1 MFELYVAAV
10 IYGLTISGI
19 LFLVSVGICIGF
31 GLMRVINMEQ
41 MVYYTFG
48 AYMAFA
54 LMSTTG
60 SFVLGLICGTL
71 VAAAAGYIVE
81 TQLLRRVYGK
91 ELMFTMVMTFSAFM
105 IGIGLIQIFFGLASK
120 PVGVPFRTMV
130 PVLGAS
136 VPLYRIMV
144 FVISI
149 TVYFL
154 IDMFLNKTIIGKAIR
169 AGIENPDQVQGLG
182 INIRRI
188 FTITFVVASGLAGF
202 GGVLNAPLVGVTPY
216 MGFEMLLF
224 AFVTVIL
231 GGLGS
236 LKGTLVSALIMGQVV
251 SVGGTFYGP
260 LAFVGPFIVMF
271 VVILFRPT
279 GLYGVK
285 GRAFG
290 FGETD

>member
-1 MFELYVAAV
+1 MFELYLTAV
-10 IYGLTISGI
+10 IFGLTISGI

-31 GLMRVINMEQ
+31 GLMRIVNMEQ

-48 AYMAFA
+48 AYMTYA
-54 LMSTTG
+54 LVSSTG
-60 SFVLGLICGTL
+60 SFLLGLLCGTL
-71 VAAAAGYIVE
+71 VAAGSGFIVE

-91 ELMFTMVMTFSAFM
+91 ELMFTMVVTFSVFM
-105 IGIGLIQIFFGLASK
+105 IGIGLIQYIFGLSSK
-120 PVGVPFRTMV
+120 PVGMPFKMIVTIM
-130 PVLGAS
+130 GAN
-136 VPLYRIMV
+136 VPLYRVIV
-144 FVISI
+144 FIISI

-154 IDMFLNKTIIGKAIR
+154 IDMFLNKTIFGRAIR

-202 GGVLNAPLVGVTPY
+202 GGVLNSPMVGVTPY

-224 AFVTVIL
+224 AFITVIL

-251 SVGGTFYGP
+251 SVGGTIYGP

-290 FGETD
+290 FEEE

>member
-1 MFELYVAAV
+1 MFELYISAV

-31 GLMRVINMEQ
+31 GLMRIINMEQ

-48 AYMAFA
+48 AYAAFA
-54 LMSTTG
+54 MVSVTG
-60 SFVLGLICGTL
+60 SFLLALICGTL
-71 VAAAAGYIVE
+71 IAAMAGFIVE

-91 ELMFTMVMTFSAFM
+91 ELMFTMVMTFSVFM
-105 IGIGLIQIFFGLASK
+105 IGIGLIQIVFGLASK

-130 PVLGAS
+130 SVLGAS
-136 VPLYRIMV
+136 VPLYRIIV
-144 FVISI
+144 FAISI

-154 IDMFLNKTIIGKAIR
+154 IDMFLNKTIFGKAIR
-169 AGIENPDQVQGLG
+169 AGIENPYQVQGLG
-182 INIRRI
+182 INIRKI

-202 GGVLNAPLVGVTPY
+202 GGVLHSPMVGVTPY

-224 AFVTVIL
+224 AFITVIL

-236 LKGTLVSALIMGQVV
+236 LKGTLISALIMGQVV
-251 SVGGTFYGP
+251 SVGGTIWGP
-260 LAFVGPFIVMF
+260 LAFVGPFVVMF

>member
-1 MFELYVAAV
+1 MLELYISA
-10 IYGLTISGI
+10 IIFGLCISGI
-19 LFLVSVGICIGF
+19 LFLVSIGISIGF
-31 GLMRVINMEQ
+31 GLMRIINMEQ

-48 AYMAFA
+48 AYLTFA
-54 LMSTTG
+54 LVSATG
-60 SFVLGLICGTL
+60 NFLLGVICGTL
-71 VAAAAGYIVE
+71 VAAGAGFLVE

-91 ELMFTMVMTFSAFM
+91 ELMFTMVVTFSVFM
-105 IGIGLIQIFFGLASK
+105 IGIGLIQYIFGLASK
-120 PVGVPFRTMV
+120 PVGMPFRVMI
-130 PVLGAS
+130 PILGAQ
-136 VPLYRIMV
+136 VPLYRVMV
-144 FVISI
+144 FVISMA
-149 TVYFL
+149 VYVL
-154 IDMFLNKTIIGKAIR
+154 IYLLLNKTIFGKAIR
-169 AGIENPDQVQGLG
+169 AGIENPEQVQGLG

-202 GGVLNAPLVGVTPY
+202 GGALNAPLVGVTPY

-224 AFVTVIL
+224 AFITVIL

-236 LKGTLVSALIMGQVV
+236 IKGTLVSALIMGQVM
-251 SVGGTFYGP
+251 SIGGTIYGP

-290 FGETD
+290 FEE

>member
-1 MFELYVAAV
+1 MFDLYFSAV
-10 IYGLTISGI
+10 IYGLGISGI
-19 LFLVSVGICIGF
+19 LFLVSIGISIGF
-31 GLMRVINMEQ
+31 GLMRIINMEQ

-48 AYMAFA
+48 AYMTYF
-54 LMSTTG
+54 LVSSTG
-60 SFVLGLICGTL
+60 SFLLGLFCGTL
-71 VAAAAGYIVE
+71 VAATAGFIVE

-91 ELMFTMVMTFSAFM
+91 ELMFTMVVTFSVFM
-105 IGIGLIQIFFGLASK
+105 IGIGLVQYIFGLASK
-120 PVGVPFRTMV
+120 PVGMPFHTIVPIF
-130 PVLGAS
+130 GAK
-136 VPLYRIMV
+136 VPLYRLMV
-144 FVISI
+144 FAISI
-149 TVYFL
+149 TVYVL
-154 IDMFLNKTIIGKAIR
+154 IWLFLNKTIVGKAIR

-182 INIRRI
+182 INIRKI

-202 GGVLNAPLVGVTPY
+202 GGVLNSPLVGVTPY

-224 AFVTVIL
+224 AFITVIL

-236 LKGTLVSALIMGQVV
+236 IKGTLISALIMGQVV

-290 FGETD
+290 FEE

>member
-1 MFELYVAAV
+1 MLELYISAV

-31 GLMRVINMEQ
+31 GLMRIINMEQ

-48 AYMAFA
+48 AYMAYA
-54 LMSTTG
+54 LMASTG
-60 SFVLGLICGTL
+60 SFLLGVVCGTL
-71 VAAAAGYIVE
+71 VAAVSGFIVE

-105 IGIGLIQIFFGLASK
+105 IGIGLVQYVFGLASK
-120 PVGVPFRTMV
+120 PVGIPFKTLITI
-130 PVLGAS
+130 LGAQ
-136 VPLYRIMV
+136 VPLYRVVV
-144 FVISI
+144 FIISI
-149 TVYFL
+149 SVYFM
-154 IDMFLNKTIIGKAIR
+154 IDIFLNKTIFGKAIR

-202 GGVLNAPLVGVTPY
+202 GGVLNSPLTGVTPY
-216 MGFEMLLF
+216 MGFDMLLF
-224 AFVTVIL
+224 AFITVIL

-251 SVGGTFYGP
+251 SVGGTIYGP

-271 VVILFRPT
+271 IVILFRPT

-290 FGETD
+290 FEED